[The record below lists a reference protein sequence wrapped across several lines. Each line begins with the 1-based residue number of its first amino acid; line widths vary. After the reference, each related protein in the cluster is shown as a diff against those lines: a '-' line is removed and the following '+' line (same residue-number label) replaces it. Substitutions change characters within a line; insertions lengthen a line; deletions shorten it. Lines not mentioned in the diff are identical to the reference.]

1 MQVNVCST
9 NPELTAGYDWDKP
22 VLPQQPQQKSDSG
35 SISWYWVA
43 LGVLALVVISSSGSG
58 GEK

>member
-9 NPELTAGYDWDKP
+9 NPNLTTGYDWGKP
-22 VLPQQPQQKSDSG
+22 VLPQQKSDSG

-43 LGVLALVVISSSGSG
+43 LGVLALVVISASGSG

>member
-9 NPELTAGYDWDKP
+9 NPELTAEYDWDKP
-22 VLPQQPQQKSDSG
+22 VLQQQPQQQQSASG
-35 SISWYWVA
+35 SIPWYWIA
-43 LGVLALVVISSSGSG
+43 LGVLALVMISGSG